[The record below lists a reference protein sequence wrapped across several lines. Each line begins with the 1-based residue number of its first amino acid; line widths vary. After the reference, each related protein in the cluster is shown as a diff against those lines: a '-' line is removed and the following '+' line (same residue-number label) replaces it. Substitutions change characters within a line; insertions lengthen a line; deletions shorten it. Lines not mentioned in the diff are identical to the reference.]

1 MFTQIFQPYKIK
13 KLFLLIAI
21 ICTFINLQSK
31 IHQNYTSKDGK
42 LRSFLEISSS
52 CFTSKPS
59 LELLKMQ

>member
-31 IHQNYTSKDGK
+31 IYTALYKFFSDF
-42 LRSFLEISSS
+42 R
-52 CFTSKPS
+52 S
-59 LELLKMQ
+59 LERNTYLITTFKYSNENN